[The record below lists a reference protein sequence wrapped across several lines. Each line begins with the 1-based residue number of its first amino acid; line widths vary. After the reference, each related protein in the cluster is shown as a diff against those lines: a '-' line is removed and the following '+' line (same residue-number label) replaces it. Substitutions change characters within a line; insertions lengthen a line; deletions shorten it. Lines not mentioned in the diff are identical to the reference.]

1 MILLGPENLK
11 PKHQVVE
18 LTELKEMDGEFL
30 VSYHIHHPFTGN
42 HHYLEVT
49 VPKDVDPIHPVW
61 DEVTKEF
68 QKLFTRTENMLVY
81 RDILRTLI
89 IEEIFKRTKKPPAKV
104 ARAEEKGKEV
114 APVPSEERARRYE
127 ALKELLSKISE
138 MERIVGDE
146 SQPES
151 ERKKAEIRLKAFR
164 TKAEAEAREL
174 GVDLSQPLPEK
185 LPPSAVP
192 KEDVQKAFDT
202 LKELLSKINSMEA
215 ILSDQS
221 QPESEKKKAEIRIK
235 AFRTKAEAMAKE
247 LGVDL
252 SQPLPE
258 SIPTAEAEVPD
269 SAREEKSKLIKNL
282 LQKAKEMDEL
292 SADETQPE
300 SEREKAKIRAR
311 AFRAKAENLAK
322 EIGIDLNSLS

>member
-1 MILLGPENLK
+1 MVLLGPENLK

-18 LTELKEMDGEFL
+18 LTGIKEQDGKFL

-42 HHYLEVT
+42 HHYLEVA

-68 QKLFTRTENMLVY
+68 EKLFTRKENMLVY

-89 IEEIFKRTKKPPAKV
+89 IEEIFKRTKKPPAKAV
-104 ARAEEKGKEV
+104 VPEEKGKEV
-114 APVPSEERARRYE
+114 APAPSDEREKRYK

-138 MERIVGDE
+138 MERVVDDE

-164 TKAEAEAREL
+164 AKAESEAREL

-185 LPPSAVP
+185 LPTSAPP
-192 KEDVQKAFDT
+192 KEDAQKSLEA
-202 LKELLSKINSMEA
+202 LKDLLSKIESMEA
-215 ILSDQS
+215 ILSDAS

-235 AFRTKAEAMAKE
+235 AFRAKAEAMAKE
-247 LGVDL
+247 LGLDL
-252 SQPLPE
+252 TKPLPE
-258 SIPTAEAEVPD
+258 KLALEGKAER
-269 SAREEKSKLIKNL
+269 STQEEKVNLVKNL

-292 SADETQPE
+292 SADQTQPE

-311 AFRAKAENLAK
+311 AFRTKAENIAK
-322 EIGIDLNSLS
+322 EIGIDPNSLL